1 MIVHLGRR
9 VSALLDGQLS
19 PSETERAWQHVHLCH
34 PCRDLVEREG
44 RVKTQLAGLASVRD
58 AAAPSYL
65 KGSLLGEIAA
75 MAPAYPD
82 VTPAS
87 AGRSQQRLTLTLI
100 GVSALGLAMTG
111 AFALTVPLGSSSNG
125 DRRLPISDL
134 SVSERSVGELSATSA
149 ALPAPTAITPVVR
162 RTGPSISQTQTQTR
176 PSPETTTVPSV
187 QSVRRG
193 HHFVHLSA
201 HRVK

>member
-44 RVKTQLAGLASVRD
+44 HLKTQLAGLAGGRD
-58 AAAPSYL
+58 AAPSYL

-75 MAPAYPD
+75 MAPAYPEVSPD
-82 VTPAS
+82 S
-87 AGRSQQRLTLTLI
+87 AGRSQQRLTLTLV
-100 GVSALGLAMTG
+100 GTSALGLAMLG
-111 AFALTVPLGSSSNG
+111 AFALTVPLSQSTG
-125 DRRLPISDL
+125 DRRLPVSD
-134 SVSERSVGELSATSA
+134 LSATSA
-149 ALPAPTAITPVVR
+149 PRPVPSATSPAQRPAAPTVI
-162 RTGPSISQTQTQTR
+162 QTQTR
-176 PSPETTTVPSV
+176 RGVATTTFVNV
-187 QSVRRG
+187 QSARPG
-193 HHFVHLSA
+193 HHFVPLGA

>member
-44 RVKTQLAGLASVRD
+44 RIKTQLAGLASERD
-58 AAAPSYL
+58 AAPSYL

-75 MAPAYPD
+75 MAPAYPEVSPD
-82 VTPAS
+82 A

-100 GVSALGLAMTG
+100 GTSALGLVMMG
-111 AFALTVPLGSSSNG
+111 AFAVTVPLSQSTTG
-125 DRRLPISDL
+125 DRRLPVSD
-134 SVSERSVGELSATSA
+134 LSATSA
-149 ALPAPTAITPVVR
+149 PRPEPAATSPAER
-162 RTGPSISQTQTQTR
+162 SGGPGVLQAQSR
-176 PSPETTTVPSV
+176 PSLRPTTVVSV
-187 QSVRRG
+187 QEVRVGYR
-193 HHFVHLSA
+193 FVRLAA

>member
-44 RVKTQLAGLASVRD
+44 HLKTQLAGLASERD
-58 AAAPSYL
+58 PAPSYL

-75 MAPAYPD
+75 MAPAYPE
-82 VTPAS
+82 VSPAS
-87 AGRSQQRLTLTLI
+87 AGRSQQRLTLALVGT
-100 GVSALGLAMTG
+100 SALGLAMLG
-111 AFALTVPLGSSSNG
+111 AFALTVPLGQSPSG

-134 SVSERSVGELSATSA
+134 SATSA
-149 ALPAPTAITPVVR
+149 PRPNPAATSPGQRPAAPAVI
-162 RTGPSISQTQTQTR
+162 QTQTR
-176 PSPETTTVPSV
+176 SSSGTTAAVGP
-187 QSVRRG
+187 QSVRPG
-193 HHFVHLSA
+193 HHVVPLGA